1 MCRRITVFDSGNKRI
16 GMDTGVLVK
25 CKERRAPNKG

>member
-1 MCRRITVFDSGNKRI
+1 MCKHITVCDSGNERI

-25 CKERRAPNKG
+25 CKERRARNKG

>member
-1 MCRRITVFDSGNKRI
+1 MCRRITVCDSGYKRI

-25 CKERRAPNKG
+25 CKERRALNKG